1 MPGSRYAHMQV
12 SGDIRQNRHHD
23 ELGYAERERSESQRD
38 KTLFHK
44 RAPTRHA
51 GHDAPASL
59 PLLRKQKA
67 EAARESL
74 AIPKQERTFA
84 AAYGTEGM
92 RPDTRASARMR
103 TVSVT

>member
-1 MPGSRYAHMQV
+1 MPLKANDYH
-12 SGDIRQNRHHD
+12 NH
-23 ELGYAERERSESQRD
+23 LKL
-38 KTLFHK
+38 KTKAQICYFLLFLSVFFEK

-84 AAYGTEGM
+84 AAYGTKGM